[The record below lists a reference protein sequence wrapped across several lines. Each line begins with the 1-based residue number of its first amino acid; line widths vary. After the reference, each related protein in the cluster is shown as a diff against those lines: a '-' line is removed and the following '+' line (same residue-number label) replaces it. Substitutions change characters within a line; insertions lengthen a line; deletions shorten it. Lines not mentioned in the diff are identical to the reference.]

1 MFARQLAKAHGYFI
15 ANELPFKQ
23 LGPGYSLALGHPN
36 DGRNGLPMI
45 SYLCLA
51 GPKSVFPVRGLDD
64 FRGAVKLSSSK
75 DALAFV
81 RLRTSPV
88 TCRTFGIDS
97 DVWCE
102 IVEASTLRADFCLGQ
117 MDSKGFRGEFSGGYF
132 GGVSHKTF
140 LACRLAKPVI
150 KKDGSNFIV
159 SRYVVIWTGNRP
171 KTFKVGEE
179 VSQDGEYRVISSEP
193 LRTPEVLHLQW
204 YLPDLK

>member
-1 MFARQLAKAHGYFI
+1 
-15 ANELPFKQ
+15 
-23 LGPGYSLALGHPN
+23 
-36 DGRNGLPMI
+36 
-45 SYLCLA
+45 
-51 GPKSVFPVRGLDD
+51 
-64 FRGAVKLSSSK
+64 
-75 DALAFV
+75 
-81 RLRTSPV
+81 
-88 TCRTFGIDS
+88 
-97 DVWCE
+97 
-102 IVEASTLRADFCLGQ
+102 